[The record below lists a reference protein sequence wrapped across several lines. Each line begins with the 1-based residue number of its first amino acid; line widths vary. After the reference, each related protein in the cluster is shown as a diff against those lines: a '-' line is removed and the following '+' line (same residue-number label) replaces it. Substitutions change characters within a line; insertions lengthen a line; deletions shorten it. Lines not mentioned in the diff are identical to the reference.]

1 MVSQPDGYVGSRL
14 VRGGRMTELK
24 LCPFCGCEVEIVIGI
39 YGLHSIPN
47 RYNIIHPEN
56 DCIMEGFES
65 YFTDNK
71 EYLIEDW
78 NRRVE
83 E

>member
-1 MVSQPDGYVGSRL
+1 
-14 VRGGRMTELK
+14 MTEELK
-24 LCPFCGCEVEIVIGI
+24 PCPFCGCEVEIVTGI
-39 YGLHSIPN
+39 YGLYGIPN
-47 RYNIIHPEN
+47 SYKIIHPKN

-78 NRRVE
+78 NRRVKE
-83 E
+83 